1 MVSIGHKRPLGMK
14 MLGHKKAIGKNMIG
28 YKMPGASAPVNILTS
43 KLEQQKKAGGLERVR
58 RNGGWNS
65 LGNYSG

>member
-1 MVSIGHKRPLGMK
+1 MASIGYKRPLGMK
-14 MLGHKKAIGKNMIG
+14 MLGYKKPMGKNMIG
-28 YKMPGASAPVNILTS
+28 YKMAGAEAPVDILTR

>member
-1 MVSIGHKRPLGMK
+1 MASIGYKRPLGMK
-14 MLGHKKAIGKNMIG
+14 MLGHKKPMGKNTLG
-28 YKMPGASAPVNILTS
+28 NKMAGAEPPLETLTR
-43 KLEQQKKAGGLERVR
+43 KLEQEKKAGGLERVR